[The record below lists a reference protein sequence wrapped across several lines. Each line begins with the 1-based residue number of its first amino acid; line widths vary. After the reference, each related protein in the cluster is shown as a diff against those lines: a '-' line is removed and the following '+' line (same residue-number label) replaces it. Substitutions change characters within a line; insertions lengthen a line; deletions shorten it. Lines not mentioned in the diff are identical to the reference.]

1 MKIFVIGMVSA
12 TLTHEHGSIFNLGFE
27 SEVPY
32 SEYGKRSIAHFRIR
46 NWLGK
51 YFKYLCILSFLTF
64 EKY

>member
-12 TLTHEHGSIFNLGFE
+12 TLLHEHGSIFNLGFE

-51 YFKYLCILSFLTF
+51 YF
-64 EKY
+64 